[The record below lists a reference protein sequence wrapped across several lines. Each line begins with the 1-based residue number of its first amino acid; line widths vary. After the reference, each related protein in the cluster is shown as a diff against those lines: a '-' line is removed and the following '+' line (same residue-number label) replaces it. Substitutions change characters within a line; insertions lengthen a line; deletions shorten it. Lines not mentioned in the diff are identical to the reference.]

1 MDPRA
6 DVGSTI
12 ATAKLRFLPSPE
24 KGRRDPISVSSGFTK
39 TALCNDRLPS
49 AFIREG
55 VESIALLGI
64 DFVGH
69 LKGSVGID

>member
-6 DVGSTI
+6 DAGSTI
-12 ATAKLRFLPSPE
+12 ATAKLRFLQSPE
-24 KGRRDPISVSSGFTK
+24 KGMRDPIFPSSGLTQ
-39 TALCNDRLPS
+39 TVLRNDRLPS

-55 VESIALLGI
+55 VESITLLGI